1 MKISILLAGAVATVV
16 LQAKDFVPEAQ
27 TGAAIQKAI
36 DEAFAGGGGRVALV
50 QGMSGEAVR

>member
-27 TGAAIQKAI
+27 TGVAIQKAI
-36 DEAFAGGGGRVALV
+36 DEAFAGGGRVALV
-50 QGMSGEAVR
+50 QDMSGEVAR